1 MDAEA
6 RENLRQ
12 MPLEQLEVE
21 QTRKLALKDS
31 SVYLLGAGACMAA
44 EGKRMCRKLREMLD
58 REDSDA
64 ECMAL
69 DLRTKLEQHCR
80 SGSADGSAGRRA
92 DRLCKVGG
100 REHLRRV
107 GDSAGSDRYGRVLPD
122 L

>member
-21 QTRKLALKDS
+21 QTQKLALKDS
-31 SVYLLGAGACMAA
+31 SVYLLRAGASMAA
-44 EGKRMCRKLREMLD
+44 EGKRMCRKLRKLREMLD

-69 DLRTKLEQHCR
+69 DLQTKLEWIA
-80 SGSADGSAGRRA
+80 S
-92 DRLCKVGG
+92 
-100 REHLRRV
+100 
-107 GDSAGSDRYGRVLPD
+107 VLEIAEENEG
-122 L
+122 LGA

>member
-31 SVYLLGAGACMAA
+31 SVYLLGAGASMAA
-44 EGKRMCRKLREMLD
+44 EGKRTCRKLREMLD

-69 DLRTKLEQHCR
+69 DLRTKLEWIA
-80 SGSADGSAGRRA
+80 S
-92 DRLCKVGG
+92 
-100 REHLRRV
+100 
-107 GDSAGSDRYGRVLPD
+107 VLEIAEENEG
-122 L
+122 LGA

>member
-31 SVYLLGAGACMAA
+31 SVYLLGAGASMAA

-58 REDSDA
+58 RDA

-69 DLRTKLEQHCR
+69 DLRTKLEWIA
-80 SGSADGSAGRRA
+80 S
-92 DRLCKVGG
+92 
-100 REHLRRV
+100 
-107 GDSAGSDRYGRVLPD
+107 VLEIAEENEG
-122 L
+122 LGA

>member
-31 SVYLLGAGACMAA
+31 SMYLLGAGASMAA

-58 REDSDA
+58 REDSNA

-69 DLRTKLEQHCR
+69 DLRTKLEWIA
-80 SGSADGSAGRRA
+80 S
-92 DRLCKVGG
+92 
-100 REHLRRV
+100 
-107 GDSAGSDRYGRVLPD
+107 VLEIAEENEG
-122 L
+122 LGA